1 MTKPFIEEE
10 LKAKINQLLKSRKEL
25 REKYGQVVL
34 DSQNASPEL
43 TNDSNFEFLQKV
55 TDVIYREMKNID
67 YFPQGLASEMCVSP
81 SQLNRKIK
89 SISGLNATNYIL
101 KVRLNRAKKL
111 LTTSQKPI
119 GEIAMDCGFNDFA
132 YFSRTFKKEF
142 GITPSKYQ
150 RMPHISNS

>member
-1 MTKPFIEEE
+1 
-10 LKAKINQLLKSRKEL
+10 
-25 REKYGQVVL
+25 
-34 DSQNASPEL
+34 
-43 TNDSNFEFLQKV
+43 FEFLQKV